1 MTQPDTPADAAGQM
15 ALPPTTLRGRTRA
28 WFDQYRGGLLLAG
41 TIALASSFLA
51 EHYGAP
57 AMLFALLIGM
67 AFNFLAEHPKSQA
80 GIAFSSR
87 TLLRIGVAL
96 LGLRLTFADVSE
108 LGLTP
113 ILGVIGLL
121 FLTLGGGVVIAR
133 LFNRPLAFGLL
144 TGGSVAICG
153 ASAALAIAAVLP
165 KRHIRE
171 EDVLFT
177 VIGVTALSTVAMV
190 VYPVLFAALGLTD
203 IEIGYLIGATI
214 HDVAQVVGAGYSVS
228 DTAGDIATFTKL
240 LRVAMLPVVLI
251 AVAMCY
257 RNEPGG
263 VARLPWFV
271 VSFMALMLLRN
282 LVPLPDLLLSIVN
295 EASRFSLLTAISA
308 LGVKTSLAQM
318 FAQGPR
324 GFIMIGTETLL
335 LLGMAMAFAHWAMP
349 GI

>member
-1 MTQPDTPADAAGQM
+1 MPAGAADGNE
-15 ALPPTTLRGRTRA
+15 APSGARGRLKG
-28 WFDQYRGGLLLAG
+28 WMDLHRGGLTLAA

-67 AFNFLAEHPKSQA
+67 AFNFLADHPKSQA

-87 TLLRIGVAL
+87 TLLRFGVAL
-96 LGLRLTFADVSE
+96 LGLRLTFADVSQ

-113 ILGVIGLL
+113 ILGVVGLL
-121 FLTLGGGVVIAR
+121 LLTLGGGVLIAR
-133 LFNRPLAFGLL
+133 LMGRPLAFGLL

-165 KRHIRE
+165 RRHIRE

-177 VIGVTALSTVAMV
+177 VVGVTALSTVAMV
-190 VYPVLFAALGLTD
+190 IYPVLFAALGLTE

-251 AVAMCY
+251 VVALCY

-263 VARLPWFV
+263 VARLPGFV
-271 VSFMALMLLRN
+271 VAFMALMLARN
-282 LVPLPDLLLSIVN
+282 FLPLPELALTFVN
-295 EASRFSLLTAISA
+295 EASRFLLLTAISA

-318 FAQGPR
+318 FASGPK
-324 GFIMIGTETLL
+324 GFLLIGAETLL
-335 LLGMAMAFAHWAMP
+335 LLGMALAFAHWVMT
-349 GI
+349 

>member
-1 MTQPDTPADAAGQM
+1 MMPPDAGAPATGWLNWLGDRRAGI
-15 ALPPTTLRGRTRA
+15 
-28 WFDQYRGGLLLAG
+28 LLAA
-41 TIALASSFLA
+41 TVALASSFLA

-67 AFNFLAEHPKSQA
+67 AFNFMADNPRA
-80 GIAFSSR
+80 APGIGFAAR

-96 LGLRLTFADVSE
+96 LGLRLTFADVSQ
-108 LGLTP
+108 LGITP
-113 ILGVIGLL
+113 IVGVVGLL
-121 FLTLGGGVVIAR
+121 LLTLAGGVGIAR
-133 LFNRPLAFGLL
+133 AFGRPLAFGLL
-144 TGGSVAICG
+144 TGGAVAICG

-165 KRHIRE
+165 KSRIRE
-171 EDVLFT
+171 EDILFT
-177 VIGVTALSTVAMV
+177 VVGVTALSTVAMV
-190 VYPVLFAALGLTD
+190 LYPVLFAALGLTD

-251 AVAMCY
+251 VVALCY

-263 VARLPWFV
+263 AARLPWFV
-271 VSFMALMLLRN
+271 AVFMGLMVLRN
-282 LVPLPDLLLSIVN
+282 VLPLPDLVLSVVN
-295 EASRFSLLTAISA
+295 EASRFMLLTAISA

-324 GFIMIGTETLL
+324 GFLMIGAESLL
-335 LLGMAMAFAHWAMP
+335 LLAMALVFAHWGMAH
-349 GI
+349 